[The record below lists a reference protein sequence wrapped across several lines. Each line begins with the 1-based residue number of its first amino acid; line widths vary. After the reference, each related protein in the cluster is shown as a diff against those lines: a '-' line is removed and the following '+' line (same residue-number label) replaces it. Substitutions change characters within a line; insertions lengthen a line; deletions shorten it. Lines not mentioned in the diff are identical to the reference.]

1 MRKTFLFL
9 CSVWLCGFHY
19 STASAQSLSSDGIE
33 KLLTG
38 ITVETTFG
46 VANHPWSIDDL
57 AEDGGELC
65 RRLLDVMDRQSQVEG
80 AARIVARYLELEYPP
95 APLIATLARALLRED
110 AGFHAYQSLE
120 AGGRQFHE
128 WGDGEC
134 GRHVLVAVAR
144 FLAAHSPTERS
155 QFQTASTARRLNHG
169 GKIYEDDPAAAEAT
183 AGAP

>member
-19 STASAQSLSSDGIE
+19 STASAQSLSSDGVE

-65 RRLLDVMDRQSQVEG
+65 RR
-80 AARIVARYLELEYPP
+80 
-95 APLIATLARALLRED
+95 
-110 AGFHAYQSLE
+110 
-120 AGGRQFHE
+120 
-128 WGDGEC
+128 
-134 GRHVLVAVAR
+134 
-144 FLAAHSPTERS
+144 
-155 QFQTASTARRLNHG
+155 RLHRG
-169 GKIYEDDPAAAEAT
+169 GKVYEDDPAAVEA
-183 AGAP
+183 AAAP